1 LAIWVKSSQ
10 LYDDLTIKENIT
22 FWGIYGLQKKSK
34 KNTATN
40 CRIRNV
46 NVADNLVRSLP
57 LRKKLSFL
65 LLYFKNSIL
74 TNPLVLDPITRRQFW
89 EMIYTR
95 PKGTTIFVTHTWTKL
110 NIATSHHGWWR
121 YWSTR
126 HPKLKQQFNVDSM
139 NDVLNWR
146 E

>member
-1 LAIWVKSSQ
+1 LRNLWPV
-10 LYDDLTIKENIT
+10 
-22 FWGIYGLQKKSK
+22 KKSK

-57 LRKKLSFL
+57 LRIKNYPFL

-110 NIATSHHGWWR
+110 NIATVSIMVDGVIEALD
-121 YWSTR
+121 TQ
-126 HPKLKQQFNVDSM
+126 KLKQQFNVDSM
-139 NDVLNWR
+139 NDVLNENRVISPDRRR
-146 E
+146 ETKYIRNSEKS